1 MKIGITF
8 DLKGER
14 VLPAGAPDD
23 LFEEFDDP
31 STVKAIAGVLRDLG
45 HEVVE
50 LGNGRPMLEKL
61 LSDPPD
67 FVFNFAEGQGIGRSR
82 ESRVP
87 AVLETLGIKYTG
99 SDPATLAV
107 CLDKDWARRIV
118 ESVGVQVPRAMTIAF
133 GAQPSADLRGMGEE
147 ILPDAGL
154 DLPVIAKPVCEGS
167 SKGIRNKCLIERAE
181 DFGPLVYEL
190 WQQYHQTVLV
200 EEFIDGEELTVGVW
214 GNDPPAVI
222 GILHVVPRKP
232 GRFIYSLEV
241 KRNYKELVDYEC
253 PAQISEEHRDAV
265 EESALLA
272 FDVLGCRDI
281 CRMDFRLR
289 EGVPYFLEANPLPGL
304 NPITGDIVLLAKGMG
319 INHAQLVE
327 RIVSAAMERQ
337 AASHSTENGIHS
349 VRDGCRT
356 E

>member
-14 VLPAGAPDD
+14 TLPAGAPDD

-50 LGNGRPMLEKL
+50 LGNGRQMIAKL
-61 LSDPPD
+61 LGDPPE

-87 AVLETLGIKYTG
+87 AILETLGIPYTG

-107 CLDKDWARRIV
+107 CLDKDWTRRMV
-118 ESVGVQVPRAMTIAF
+118 ESVGVQVPRALTISF
-133 GAQPSADLRGMGEE
+133 GEQPRADLREMGQE
-147 ILPDAGL
+147 ILPEAGL
-154 DLPVIAKPVCEGS
+154 DLPVIAKPTCEGS

-190 WQQYHQTVLV
+190 WQQYRQTVLV

-214 GNDPPAVI
+214 GNAPPAVI
-222 GILHVVPRKP
+222 GILRVVPRNP
-232 GRFIYSLEV
+232 GPFIYSLEV

-253 PAQISEEHRDAV
+253 PARISEEDREAV

-272 FDVLGCRDI
+272 FDALGCRDI

-289 EGVPYFLEANPLPGL
+289 DGVPYFIEANPLPGL
-304 NPITGDIVLLAKGMG
+304 NPTTGDIVLLANGMG
-319 INHAQLVE
+319 ISHAQLVE
-327 RIVSAAMERQ
+327 RIVSAAMDRQ
-337 AASHSTENGIHS
+337 TFSDASEKRCDADASPK
-349 VRDGCRT
+349 RR
-356 E
+356 